1 MTESR
6 HNRAGAPACAAV
18 ICLAALAL
26 GAPAAAQTG
35 ADAATPAEMVA
46 TYNTLADGLLAL
58 KATEENLVRSI
69 LAAAHAHA
77 QVQLARAHKALEA
90 NDAAGARTA
99 IEALASD
106 VAQLG
111 TEGDNSVAAVRK
123 RLVQEGQHHNAAGEA
138 QGIYDEGYVIVT
150 RSAKQR
156 LLESSRAIAHMASSP
171 QAAALDAEW
180 QKVESVY
187 GELAKKSK

>member
-1 MTESR
+1 M
-6 HNRAGAPACAAV
+6 
-18 ICLAALAL
+18 ILAL
-26 GAPAAAQTG
+26 VSASSAAAQTS

-58 KATEENLVRSI
+58 KATEENLVLSI

-77 QVQLARAHKALEA
+77 QVQLARAHKALEGS
-90 NDAAGARTA
+90 DAATARTA

-111 TEGDNSVAAVRK
+111 MEGDNSVAAVRK

-156 LLESSRAIAHMASSP
+156 LLESSRAIAGMAAS
-171 QAAALDAEW
+171 AKAEALDAEW
-180 QKVESVY
+180 QKVQAVY
-187 GELAKKSK
+187 AELTKKAK

>member
-1 MTESR
+1 MTDSR
-6 HNRAGAPACAAV
+6 HGAAGVLACAV
-18 ICLAALAL
+18 VFFLAAFA
-26 GAPAAAQTG
+26 ARPAAAQTN
-35 ADAATPAEMVA
+35 ADAGTPAEMVA

-77 QVQLARAHKALEA
+77 QVQLARAHKAVESG
-90 NDAAGARTA
+90 DAAAARTA

-123 RLVQEGQHHNAAGEA
+123 RLVEAGQHHNAAGEA

-156 LLESSRAIAHMASSP
+156 LLESSRALAGMASSP
-171 QAAALDAEW
+171 KAEALDAEW
-180 QKVESVY
+180 QKVQTVY
-187 GELAKKSK
+187 TELTKPSK